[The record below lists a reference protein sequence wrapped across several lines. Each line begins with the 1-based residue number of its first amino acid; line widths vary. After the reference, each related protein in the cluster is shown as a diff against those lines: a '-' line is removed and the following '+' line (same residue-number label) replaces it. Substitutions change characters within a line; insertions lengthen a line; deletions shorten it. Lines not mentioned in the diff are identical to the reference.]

1 MRVFGKA
8 ADFYRLRVLKLNE
21 ESGPEL
27 DWHDDILF
35 KKPTADEPSFRE
47 WYVLQAVSVDS
58 EETHPIQRF
67 EDNSEALRVQ
77 DKIDELLRELTK
89 QEFESRFLK

>member
-8 ADFYRLRVLKLNE
+8 ADFYRLRVLKFNE

-27 DWHDDILF
+27 DWHDDILY
-35 KKPTADEPSFRE
+35 KKPTVEEPSSCE
-47 WYVLQAVSVDS
+47 WYILQAVSVDS
-58 EETHPIQRF
+58 DEAHPIQRF